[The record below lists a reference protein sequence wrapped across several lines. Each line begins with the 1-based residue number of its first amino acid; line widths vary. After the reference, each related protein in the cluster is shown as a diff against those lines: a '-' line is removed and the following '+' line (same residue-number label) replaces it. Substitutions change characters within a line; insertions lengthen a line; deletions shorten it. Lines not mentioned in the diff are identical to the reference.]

1 MRRNRTVRYFSAF
14 IKTLPH
20 LTSKEKTVLLER
32 LKQKTLDKIG
42 KKFSVTEG
50 RVRQI
55 EKSAIRKVK
64 SKKIQQSLF
73 KRFMK

>member
-1 MRRNRTVRYFSAF
+1 MRANRTVRYFSAY

-20 LTSKEKTVLLER
+20 LTSKERTVLLRR
-32 LKQKTLDKIG
+32 LKQVTLEKIG
-42 KKFSVTEG
+42 EKFSVTEG

-55 EKSAIRKVK
+55 EKVAIKKMK

-73 KRFMK
+73 KRLLK